1 MRSEN
6 ENVGLLGLAAKRA
19 MDIFLAGFGLVVA
32 FVILL
37 FIGLSVWL
45 FSGGPIFFR
54 QTRVGWRGR
63 DFTLFKF
70 RTMAIQS
77 GTEKGSF
84 EAGRQHRITPIGR
97 VLRRTKLDELPQLWN
112 VLRGDMSLVGPRPE
126 VRKWVEVYPER
137 WAKVLE
143 VRPGI
148 TDPASIQFR
157 HEEEFLARSVNP
169 EQTYRDVVL
178 PQKLDL
184 YEAYVRQQSFFGD
197 LAILGKTAWVVLFPP
212 RR

>member
-1 MRSEN
+1 MRD
-6 ENVGLLGLAAKRA
+6 VHWAKRTFDFCCA
-19 MDIFLAGFGLVVA
+19 AVGLVVLSP
-32 FVILL
+32 VLL
-37 FIGLSVWL
+37 VLALAVEL
-45 FSGGPIFFR
+45 TGGPPVLFR
-54 QTRVGWRGR
+54 QQRVGWNGR
-63 DFTLFKF
+63 DFTLCKF
-70 RTMAIQS
+70 RTMTVLADAERGAFAPGNIQRV
-77 GTEKGSF
+77 TPL
-84 EAGRQHRITPIGR
+84 GRF
-97 VLRRTKLDELPQLWN
+97 LRRTKFDELPQLWN

-157 HEEEFLARSVNP
+157 HEEEFLARSANP
-169 EQTYRDVVL
+169 ERTYRDVVL

-184 YEAYVRQQSFFGD
+184 YEAYVRQQSFLGD

>member
-1 MRSEN
+1 
-6 ENVGLLGLAAKRA
+6 

-97 VLRRTKLDELPQLWN
+97 VLRLTKLDELPQLWN